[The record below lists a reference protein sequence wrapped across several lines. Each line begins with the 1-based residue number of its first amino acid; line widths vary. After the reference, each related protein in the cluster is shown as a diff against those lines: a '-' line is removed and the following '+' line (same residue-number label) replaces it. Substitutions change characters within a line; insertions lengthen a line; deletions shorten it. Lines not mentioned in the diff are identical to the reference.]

1 MHKIYNI
8 PKASITKPKTQ
19 QKIDKKKASN
29 KKKTTNPPQTKRR
42 ETTKKECLHN
52 KPHIKHC
59 LYPVERLILTMCTV
73 K

>member
-29 KKKTTNPPQTKRR
+29 KKELQIHHKQKDEKQQKKNVYITNHTSNIVYIQLRD
-42 ETTKKECLHN
+42 
-52 KPHIKHC
+52 
-59 LYPVERLILTMCTV
+59 
-73 K
+73 